1 MHDRLVE
8 AHARLSFLKIY
19 LPENSTIEEKY
30 ILEFHDILHLLEQA
44 SGCDLGAY
52 RIPATDVILQSEGNG
67 NGAGVGSVASN
78 GHGNGNGS
86 EARAQPNGDGGAAI
100 SNTGTNNGNGHAS
113 QKWCAVQPACSR
125 AALMQRIDGV
135 LTFYGVQASP
145 HRTLNRLPG

>member
-19 LPENSTIEEKY
+19 LPETSTIEEKY

-52 RIPATDVILQSEGNG
+52 RIPAAEVILQGEANG
-67 NGAGVGSVASN
+67 NGASAGSAAGT

-86 EARAQPNGDGGAAI
+86 EAGAHPNGDGGAAI
-100 SNTGTNNGNGHAS
+100 SNTGANNGNGHAA
-113 QKWCAVQPACSR
+113 QNWCAVQPACWR
-125 AALMQRIDGV
+125 AALMHRIDGV
-135 LTFYGVQASP
+135 LTFYGVQAAP